1 MTVVTPRRL
10 AAAVAIPALAF
21 GLTACGAGSESSED
35 TPTPPSELSPEQV
48 ILSSY
53 EGLAGESY
61 RMEMTM
67 TVNGIDFLSGTS
79 LVEGEA
85 SQVSQDMYMS
95 ALLEASGEDFS
106 EDPEAAEMLESL
118 FTDIH
123 SEMIVID
130 DVVYVQF
137 IGGMLDT
144 SEAFGED
151 AWFTTDLSE
160 FGDLEQIY
168 EQFGS
173 FDLASQTERLL
184 TEITDVQESGDGV
197 YTGTLSGE
205 SEMLSA
211 VLGAAGDP
219 TAEALIDGAEVSVT
233 VDDQGLLSKVEITF
247 PELEGMT
254 MHLVSEVVE
263 IGGSYG
269 ITAPES
275 DNLYPFE
282 ELINAAG

>member
-1 MTVVTPRRL
+1 VTVVTPRRL

-137 IGGMLDT
+137 TGGMLDT

-219 TAEALIDGAEVSVT
+219 PAEALIDGAEVSVT

>member
-35 TPTPPSELSPEQV
+35 TTPPSELSPEQV

-137 IGGMLDT
+137 TGGMLDT